1 MGYTAQPGCYRRS
14 IPVDRTNVAIPD
26 PLNPVRLLLA
36 NAQRS
41 EGIELGISG
50 RVTSTW
56 SVMGGYAYQD
66 SRITRSQEK
75 AEKQAQFWG
84 KFPRHTFSLW
94 NRLDITPWWGV
105 ALGVINRSNMFASVD
120 NAVVLPGYTRL
131 DAAMYARLD
140 KRLRLQVNVENML
153 NKHYFLS
160 ASNNNNITPGSPA
173 AIRGMMIVDF

>member
-1 MGYTAQPGCYRRS
+1 
-14 IPVDRTNVAIPD
+14 
-26 PLNPVRLLLA
+26 
-36 NAQRS
+36 
-41 EGIELGISG
+41 
-50 RVTSTW
+50 
-56 SVMGGYAYQD
+56 MGGYAYQD
-66 SRITRSQEK
+66 SRITR
-75 AEKQAQFWG
+75 AQG
-84 KFPRHTFSLW
+84 EGGEAGAILGQVPRHTFSLW
-94 NRLDITPWWGV
+94 NRLDITSWWGV